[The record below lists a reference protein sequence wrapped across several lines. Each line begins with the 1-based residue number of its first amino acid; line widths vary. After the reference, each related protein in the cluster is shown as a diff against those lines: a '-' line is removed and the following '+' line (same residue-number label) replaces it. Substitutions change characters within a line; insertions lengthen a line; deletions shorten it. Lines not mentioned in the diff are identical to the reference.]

1 MSYLISVIAGFLSG
15 ILGSMGL
22 GGGSVLI
29 IYLVFFTNIGQLE
42 AQGINLIFF
51 TFCALLSVIVYSIK
65 KQVKFK
71 VIYPVIIGGITGAVI
86 TSFVFKSVNP
96 DTIGKVF
103 GCFLILVGILQF
115 KSVKDM
121 SKSKKSNTKQ

>member
-1 MSYLISVIAGFLSG
+1 MNYVISVIAGFLSG

-29 IYLVFFTNIGQLE
+29 IYLVLFTNTEQLE

-51 TFCALLSVIVYSIK
+51 GFCALLSVIVYSIK

-71 VIYPVIIGGITGAVI
+71 VIYPVIIGGIAGSLIAN
-86 TSFVFKSVNP
+86 SVFKSINP
-96 DTIGKVF
+96 DIIGKIF
-103 GCFLILVGILQF
+103 GCFLIVVGILQLI
-115 KSVKDM
+115 KARDI
-121 SKSKKSNTKQ
+121 SKSEKADTNR